1 MNKEEAQELHLLLLT
16 FVGLVHKKFWLNLR
30 KHSCFDPRASKNQL
44 KIINNLYYLEGL
56 TPTEI
61 GQMLDLEKG
70 SLTTILDQ
78 LEEMGFIVRVVDPN
92 DRRKLLVSLSQAGRE
107 QMDKTMS
114 QYTESLVELFK
125 DVEDEEKATF
135 IRSLRHVVDFIK
147 KL

>member
-1 MNKEEAQELHLLLLT
+1 MDKEEAQELHLLLFTLAG
-16 FVGLVHKKFWLNLR
+16 FVHKKFWLNLR
-30 KHSCFDPRASKNQL
+30 KHSCFAPRANKNQV
-44 KIINNLYYLEGL
+44 KIINILYYREGL

-78 LEEMGFIVRVVDPN
+78 LEEMGFIVRRVDPN
-92 DRRKLLVSLSQAGRE
+92 DRRKLLVSLSRAGRD

-114 QYTESLVELFK
+114 QYTESLVKLFK